1 MQGWCKR
8 RMGVQEIDNL
18 LWNNLQETSHFKQLI
33 DLAKQVLEIFLHLNL
48 INVEN
53 NGDAIFRPPTL
64 APILK
69 RQALKNKN

>member
-53 NGDAIFRPPTL
+53 NGGPKKQKLNEIYISVKF
-64 APILK
+64 
-69 RQALKNKN
+69 